1 MNILVLS
8 DIHNDVEN
16 IINFVDKISMLDFD
30 VIVCPGDFADIPPK
44 GFTKVDI
51 TRLIL
56 EELRSLKKPIIAVPG
71 NQDKEVVAFLEK
83 EKVSVHGRGVVIDGF
98 GFFGYGGARTPFKTS
113 LEPSEEEIGTGLKD
127 AYNDVNGVKT
137 LVLVTHMPPARTRLD
152 GLYGNAHVGSEAVRK
167 FIEEKQPALAV
178 SAHLHELRGV
188 DDIGKTK
195 LINSG
200 RFPEGY
206 CGLVSI
212 ENDKVSAKIVN
223 LI

>member
-16 IINFVDKISMLDFD
+16 IINFVDKISMLEFD
-30 VIVCPGDFADIPPK
+30 VVVCPGDFADIPPK

-56 EELRSLKKPIIAVPG
+56 EELRSLKKPIVAVPG
-71 NQDKEVVAFLEK
+71 NQDKEVVTFLER
-83 EKVSVHGRGVVIDGF
+83 ENVSVHGKGVVVDGV

-113 LEPSEEEIGTGLKD
+113 FEPSEEEIENGLKN
-127 AYNDVNGVKT
+127 AYNDVKDAET

-152 GLYGNAHVGSEAVRK
+152 GLYGNAHVGSEAIRK
-167 FIEEKQPALAV
+167 TIEEKQPTVAI
-178 SAHLHELRGV
+178 SAHLHELRGT

-212 ENDKVSAKIVN
+212 KDGVATAKIIN